1 MSVPPLQEL
10 VNAFEFEEVAKQKLG
25 AAAYDEVAGGDR
37 KAFDRITFR
46 PRMMVDSTKLDLTTE
61 LLGQK
66 MFAPIVVGPVGDQ
79 KRFHPEGEAA
89 MMRGAAAAKAAVVVS
104 CRASVPVSQIME
116 QAKTAVWYQ
125 VYPEPEMLGKAQ
137 DAVKCGCKAICLTL
151 GATKGSADWALV
163 DQMRQSTGVPLLIK
177 GIMSREEVRQ
187 ALQRGA
193 QGIVVSNYT
202 ARTDNPSA
210 PTIEMLPGIVEA
222 VGGKAPVLIDGSF
235 RRGSDVLKALAL
247 GAKAV
252 LLGRPVMWGLAAYGA
267 DGVQKVLELLQ
278 TELARD
284 MAMCGRPTLKSIDP
298 AIVKVHRR

>member
-1 MSVPPLQEL
+1 MSIPPLQEL
-10 VNAFEFEEVAKQKLG
+10 VNAFEFKEVAKQKLG
-25 AAAYDEVAGGDR
+25 ATVFDEVAGGDR
-37 KAFDRITFR
+37 GAFDRITFR
-46 PRMMVDSTKLDLTTE
+46 PRMMVDTTKLDLT
-61 LLGQK
+61 LDLFGSK

-89 MMRGAAAAKAAVVVS
+89 MMRGASAARAAVIVS
-104 CRASVPVSQIME
+104 CRASVPVAQIME

-125 VYPEPEMLGKAQ
+125 VYPEPEMLEKAQ
-137 DAVKCGCKAICLTL
+137 EAVKCGCKAICLTL
-151 GATKGSADWALV
+151 GATKGNADWKV
-163 DQMRQSTGVPLLIK
+163 VEQMRRSTGVPLLIK
-177 GIMSREEVRQ
+177 GIMSREEAQQ

-193 QGIVVSNYT
+193 QGIVVSNYNG
-202 ARTDNPSA
+202 RTYNASA
-210 PTIEMLPGIVEA
+210 PTIELLPGIVEA

-247 GAKAV
+247 GAQAV

-267 DGVQKVLELLQ
+267 DGVQKVVELLQ

-298 AIVKVHRR
+298 AIVKIHRR